1 MSKLLIL
8 LFLFSFIQCE
18 NKNSTLTET
27 PKEIKKET
35 EKETEKEKKIRQD
48 SIIEKYS
55 TNCAKTFSYRT
66 QMQKWQNCL
75 DEGLKEDS
83 TIAYLWQQKA
93 MPYFKARK
101 YEVGMIY
108 IDKAVTYDSAGM
120 LSYRAFIKC
129 IFAKTY
135 KDAIK
140 DFELCIQK
148 EGNSYVMDH
157 SYQFHIALS
166 NLQLNEFEKAETI
179 FKKDIEEQEKKLGE
193 AHFLDLFYY
202 GISLFEQSKFEEAI
216 IQFDKSLSKYTQFSD
231 AEYYKAI
238 CLMNLDRKE
247 EAELLYSKAKE
258 NAKLGY
264 TITEDNAAYET
275 YPYQVRW

>member
-8 LFLFSFIQCE
+8 LFVFSFIQCE
-18 NKNSTLTET
+18 NKNNTIKETET
-27 PKEIKKET
+27 KKET
-35 EKETEKEKKIRQD
+35 EQERRIRQD
-48 SIIEKYS
+48 AIIEKYV
-55 TNCAKTFSYRT
+55 TGCAKTFNYRI
-66 QMQKWQNCL
+66 QMQKWQDCL

-83 TIAYLWQQKA
+83 TVAYLWQQKA

-101 YEVGMIY
+101 YEIGMLY
-108 IDKAVTYDSAGM
+108 IDKAVSYDPERW

-140 DFELCIQK
+140 DFESCIQK

-157 SYQFHIALS
+157 TYKFHIALA
-166 NLQLNEFEKAETI
+166 NLQLNEFEKAESI
-179 FKKDIEEQEKKLGE
+179 FKEDIEEQEEKLGE

-202 GISLFEQSKFEEAI
+202 GISMFEQGKFEDAI
-216 IQFDKSLSKYTQFSD
+216 IQFDKSLLKYTQFSD

-238 CLMNLDRKE
+238 CLMNLNRNE
-247 EAELLYSKAKE
+247 EAKLLASKAKE

-264 TITEDNAAYET
+264 TITEDNAIYET